1 MTKPGEQEKSRQP
14 QGCTRRDALKTG
26 GSVAAAS
33 VLAGV
38 AIPSV
43 HAAENNTIR
52 LALIGCGNRGS
63 GAVGNAMASAHG
75 PVKLVAMADVVEG
88 RLSSAHKILG
98 KEFGDRVDVPKD
110 RQFVG
115 FDAYK
120 KAIDCLG
127 PGDVAM
133 LTNFAAFRP
142 MQLEYAVR
150 KGVNVFM
157 EKSFAPDVPG
167 LRRLIKAGEEAEKK
181 NLKIAAGLQ
190 WRHSQNRQELIKR
203 IRGGALGDIQL
214 IRAYRVHP
222 VGGMGKKPPEYD
234 ELLWQIRNFIRFFWV
249 SGGLFAEMN
258 VHQIDEICW
267 IKDAWP
273 VAAHGIGGRAA
284 NSADFGQGL
293 DSFSIEWTFAD
304 GTKAT
309 DVVRWLGG
317 HCHRE
322 FATYVHGTKCAA
334 QFNTYGLKKGETTR
348 IYKDQRIEKDN
359 LVWESPEETVT
370 SWDAE
375 WDVLLDSIRTD
386 KPQNETKRAAYSN
399 VADLMGRAAVHS
411 GKAITWDEAMAS
423 DFQFYA
429 DIDTMDY
436 DTPPPVQPD
445 AEGRYP
451 VPVPGVWSEM

>member
-1 MTKPGEQEKSRQP
+1 MKQDTPRKPRQP
-14 QGCTRRDALKTG
+14 RGCTRRDALKAG
-26 GSVAAAS
+26 GTVAAAS
-33 VLAGV
+33 ALAGMV
-38 AIPSV
+38 VPPV
-43 HAAENNTIR
+43 HAAEANTIR

-63 GAVGNAMASAHG
+63 GAVANAMNSANG
-75 PVKLVAMADVVEG
+75 PVRLVAMADVVEG
-88 RLSSAHKILG
+88 RISTSHKNLSKKFS
-98 KEFGDRVDVPKD
+98 DRIDVPKE

-127 PGDVAM
+127 PGDIAM
-133 LTNFAAFRP
+133 LTSFAAFRP
-142 MQLEYAVR
+142 MQLEYAVE
-150 KGVNVFM
+150 KGVNAFM
-157 EKSFAPDVPG
+157 EKSFAPDMPG
-167 LRRLIKAGEEAEKK
+167 LRRLMKAGEAAEKK

-190 WRHSQNRQELIKR
+190 WRHSANRQELIKR
-203 IRGGALGDIQL
+203 IRDGALGDIQL

-222 VGGMGKKPPEYD
+222 VGPMGKKPADYD
-234 ELLWQIRNFIRFFWV
+234 ELLWQIRNFVRFFWV

-267 IKDAWP
+267 IKDQWP

-284 NSADFGQGL
+284 NSTDYGQNL
-293 DSFSIEWTFAD
+293 DSFAIEWTFPD

-334 QFNTYGLKKGETTR
+334 QFNTYGLRRGETSR

-359 LVWESPEETVT
+359 LAWESPKETIT

-375 WDVLLDSIRTD
+375 WNMLLDSIRND

-411 GKAITWDEAMAS
+411 GKMITWDEAMAS

-436 DTPPPVQPD
+436 DTPPPVLPD
-445 AEGRYP
+445 ADGRYP
-451 VPVPGVWSEM
+451 VPVPGVWSEI